1 MDRSTAKALRIK
13 LEKVFADADM
23 DGMTVEIGNATYNS
37 HEVTFK
43 VQIRDAGAA
52 SPTERDLV
60 MYAKHYDLDTDR
72 VYKQGGRAFTLVG
85 YKHRARKN
93 PWIVRDLNTEGE
105 YVIPTDTAK
114 RWFGKEVA

>member
-1 MDRSTAKALRIK
+1 MDRSTAKALRMK

-23 DGMTVEIGNATYNS
+23 DGMTVEIGNATFTS

-52 SPTERDLV
+52 SPTERDLA
-60 MYAKHYDLDTDR
+60 MYAKHYELDTDR
-72 VYKQGGRAFTLVG
+72 VYNRGGKAFTLVG

-93 PWIVRDLNTEGE
+93 PRIVRDLNTEGE
-105 YVIPTDTAK
+105 YVIATDTAK
-114 RWFGKEVA
+114 RWFGKDVA

>member
-1 MDRSTAKALRIK
+1 MDRSTAKALRMK

-23 DGMTVEIGNATYNS
+23 DGMTVEIGNATFTS

-52 SPTERDLV
+52 SPTERDLA
-60 MYAKHYDLDTDR
+60 MYAKHYELDTDR
-72 VYKQGGRAFTLVG
+72 VYNRGGKAFTLVG

-105 YVIPTDTAK
+105 YVIATDTPK
-114 RWFGKEVA
+114 RWFGKDVA